1 MYYGQ
6 RQFPK
11 EDRWEFKYE
20 IGGEIKFCYPRSKES
35 IEANRMDC
43 EERGWKVLSVKKVY
57 PFSTEKNQHNFELIR
72 NVCFNRMHDMDMGDI
87 PYDKEA
93 YDKMYGLRERAE
105 QYMGLP
111 LPVAWLPYEQLKEA
125 KEIVA
130 MAHEH
135 RYAANLAAG
144 NYKWLHLC

>member
-20 IGGEIKFCYPRSKES
+20 RDGHTRYCYPRSKES
-35 IEANRMDC
+35 IEDNRKFC
-43 EERGWKVLSVKKVY
+43 LEKGWKVLSVKKVY

-72 NVCFNRMHDMDMGDI
+72 NVCSNRMHDMDMGDI
-87 PYDKEA
+87 PYDGEA
-93 YDKMYGLRERAE
+93 YDKMYDLKERAE

-144 NYKWLHLC
+144 NYRWLHLC

>member
-1 MYYGQ
+1 MYYT
-6 RQFPK
+6 RTYPK
-11 EDRWEFKYE
+11 EDKWEFKYE
-20 IGGEIKFCYPRSKES
+20 VGGQTKFCYPRDKEQ
-35 IEANRMDC
+35 IEYCRRKCA
-43 EERGWKVLSVKKVY
+43 ELGGEVLSVKKVY

-72 NVCFNRMHDMDMGDI
+72 NVCSNRMHDMDMGDI
-87 PYDKEA
+87 PYDEEA
-93 YDKMYGLRERAE
+93 YDKMDDLKERAE

-135 RYAANLAAG
+135 RYSANLAAG
-144 NYKWLHLC
+144 NYRWLHLC

>member
-1 MYYGQ
+1 MNYGM
-6 RQFPK
+6 RTYPK
-11 EDRWEFKYE
+11 EDKWEFKYE
-20 IGGEIKFCYPRSKES
+20 QDGRTRYCYPTSKEM
-35 IEANRMDC
+35 IERNR
-43 EERGWKVLSVKKVY
+43 ERCKENGWTVVSVKKVY
-57 PFSTEKNQHNFELIR
+57 PFSTERNQHNFELIR

-87 PYDKEA
+87 PYDEQA
-93 YDKMYGLRERAE
+93 YDRMADLRERAE

-144 NYKWLHLC
+144 NYRWLHLC